1 MQFLDAIRIPNKNH
15 SLKRKILTLFCILFF
30 GICLGT
36 FSKFLDYRQ
45 SELPAFLQMM
55 DSTLDL
61 HNFLGSFSPWIVIA
75 TCIAIYSDTPW
86 CAAIH
91 VLLFFV
97 GMVSS
102 YYIYCNYIAG
112 FFPQAYA
119 MIWIAFTA
127 VSPFLGFLCWYAKGK
142 GGFALILSS
151 GIIGVLINTAFSYG
165 IFYISIRSWLQII
178 MLLLGIRL
186 LHKSLK
192 ETGMILGIGM
202 LFAIIMHNVVPFP
215 IY

>member
-1 MQFLDAIRIPNKNH
+1 MQFLDTIRIPNKNH
-15 SLKRKILTLFCILFF
+15 SLKRKILTLFFILFF

-45 SELPAFLQMM
+45 SELPAFLQMI

-75 TCIAIYSDTPW
+75 TCIAIYSDTPL

-91 VLLFFV
+91 VLIFFV

-112 FFPQAYA
+112 FFPQTYA

-142 GGFALILSS
+142 GPIALILSS

-165 IFYISIRSWLQII
+165 IFYVDIRSWLQVM
-178 MLLLGIRL
+178 MLFFGIL
-186 LHKSLK
+186 ILHKSLK
-192 ETGMILGIGM
+192 ETGIMIGIGII
-202 LFAIIMHNVVPFP
+202 FAIIIHNIVPFH
-215 IY
+215 IS